1 MYYYILQYT
10 LAFSCIQVDVYPA
23 ENIISFCWLTRLV
36 LTEKGGA
43 KCDAR
48 GGVRCDVRC
57 EVSGD
62 VRGEVKGVVRGAARG
77 GLRGDVGC

>member
-43 KCDAR
+43 KWGDF
-48 GGVRCDVRC
+48 
-57 EVSGD
+57 SGNNRWINCSNFQKL
-62 VRGEVKGVVRGAARG
+62 VFEH
-77 GLRGDVGC
+77 